1 MFTKFQDAFFSQN
14 FWINITQNYTEKYSI
29 FIEINN
35 WLDGNRTTT
44 NGYFSSWMRCFVEVA
59 IGPFSATLGSVG
71 SSNTRLFF
79 WRLLSRNAFH
89 AILRVPEG
97 GPGAISNT
105 PWSPLNAIK
114 RNWLSGHFET
124 FYLHSE
130 HLIMLKHWFNHHI
143 KFLSNKSWFD
153 ALILTILNAF
163 NQISVNDKNSCT
175 RSVPRSAHKNF
186 RKSLN
191 SLAISNIN
199 ANIILFIVL

>member
-1 MFTKFQDAFFSQN
+1 M
-14 FWINITQNYTEKYSI
+14 
-29 FIEINN
+29 
-35 WLDGNRTTT
+35 LRRGRNRTFCGHSRVSGKFKHPTLLLAA
-44 NGYFSSWMRCFVEVA
+44 FVPE
-59 IGPFSATLGSVG
+59 
-71 SSNTRLFF
+71 RLDQQ
-79 WRLLSRNAFH
+79 FH

-97 GPGAISNT
+97 GPSAISNT
-105 PWSPLNAIK
+105 PWSRLNAIK
-114 RNWLSGHFET
+114 RNRCSGHFET

-163 NQISVNDKNSCT
+163 NQISVNEKNSCT
-175 RSVPRSAHKNF
+175 RSVSRSAHKNF

>member
-14 FWINITQNYTEKYSI
+14 LWINITQNYTEKYGI

-44 NGYFSSWMRCFVEVA
+44 EK
-59 IGPFSATLGSVG
+59 ATLGSVG
-71 SSNTRLFF
+71 CQTPDLFLAAFVPERLDQQ
-79 WRLLSRNAFH
+79 FH
-89 AILRVPEG
+89 AILREPEG
-97 GPGAISNT
+97 GPSAISNNS
-105 PWSPLNAIK
+105 WSPLNGIK
-114 RNWLSGHFET
+114 RNRCSGHFET

-175 RSVPRSAHKNF
+175 RSVCRSAHKNF
-186 RKSLN
+186 RKSL
-191 SLAISNIN
+191 SQYQTLTPI
-199 ANIILFIVL
+199 